1 MHGTK
6 DVYNHAKNGAIDIET
21 PLDIFNMQ
29 MLRKKSFY
37 ETAKTWDFFLQDF
50 NSGDLISCD
59 LISRDQIS
67 WDFIGSPYTILG
79 GKGFKNSGLYFQWH
93 FVLELR
99 KIGTFLLKFLFP
111 GFFFR
116 KLFSGDFLTKILV
129 NIRRQTVLIPLQSSL
144 KSLPSWVTLFQHF
157 TNSCNICGSVNKF

>member
-50 NSGDLISCD
+50 KI
-59 LISRDQIS
+59 
-67 WDFIGSPYTILG
+67 PVIL
-79 GKGFKNSGLYFQWH
+79 FP
-93 FVLELR
+93 E
-99 KIGTFLLKFLFP
+99 TFLAAPILF
-111 GFFFR
+111 
-116 KLFSGDFLTKILV
+116 
-129 NIRRQTVLIPLQSSL
+129 
-144 KSLPSWVTLFQHF
+144 
-157 TNSCNICGSVNKF
+157 